1 MFAYN
6 PGVYDQSGQIIADGT
21 TRAAAINAQML
32 NDLGKNVGDG
42 MKKAASAVAG
52 FAMGGPAGA
61 AMAAQGG
68 SRGGS
73 DSADSVIGSFVNA
86 YANDKALRA
95 KGEAYGDFMKRHGQ
109 QLGFDPGYLED
120 FLKRDPR
127 EQAMI
132 GDSIIGMQN
141 TGNRLMSLN
150 YMNQQANL
158 FGGGR
163 GTGAGGGT
171 ASGGGGSQRGYQV
184 GQGWVG
190 YGS

>member
-6 PGVYDQSGQIIADGT
+6 PGVYDQSGQILADST

-68 SRGGS
+68 SRGGGG
-73 DSADSVIGSFVNA
+73 DSADSVIGSFVSA

-109 QLGFDPGYLED
+109 QLGFDPGYLDD

-132 GDSIIGMQN
+132 GDNIIGMN
-141 TGNRLMSLN
+141 NAGNRLMSLN

-158 FGGGR
+158 FSGNR
-163 GTGAGGGT
+163 GTNP
-171 ASGGGGSQRGYQV
+171 GGGGGGPSFTF
-184 GQGWVG
+184 
-190 YGS
+190 

>member
-6 PGVYDQSGQIIADGT
+6 PTVNDRSGEIIGAGMMGAAQTNADT
-21 TRAAAINAQML
+21 MRQ
-32 NDLGKNVGDG
+32 VGSDIG
-42 MKKAASAVAG
+42 SVISQ
-52 FAMGGPAGA
+52 FAGA
-61 AMAAQGG
+61 YAA
-68 SRGGS
+68 
-73 DSADSVIGSFVNA
+73 
-86 YANDKALRA
+86 DKALKA

-158 FGGGR
+158 FGGNR
-163 GTGAGGGT
+163 GTGAGGK
-171 ASGGGGSQRGYQV
+171 GGAGDYVV
-184 GQGWVG
+184 GQGWQ
-190 YGS
+190 